1 MGRGGFYAMESLS
14 GIYALLVE
22 SDPERRTLLSGVLR
36 YCGAL
41 VTPVET
47 HADALVVMD
56 LLKPDVLV
64 VDFSR
69 ADDAL
74 AFIRRVRSFKP
85 EDGGTIAAVA
95 LGEAGAQA
103 DLARSRGFDAFVA
116 TPVDPW
122 ELCRVIAGLLD
133 A

>member
-22 SDPERRTLLSGVLR
+22 GDPERRRLLTGVLR

-41 VTPVET
+41 VTAVDTPA
-47 HADALVVMD
+47 HALGVMD

-69 ADDAL
+69 AEDAVV
-74 AFIRRVRSFKP
+74 IRRVRSYKP
-85 EDGGTIAAVA
+85 EDGGTLPAIA
-95 LGEAGAQA
+95 LGEAGAAA
-103 DLARSRGFDAFVA
+103 DLARARGYDAYVT

-122 ELCRVIAGLLD
+122 ELCRVIAGLLPS
-133 A
+133 